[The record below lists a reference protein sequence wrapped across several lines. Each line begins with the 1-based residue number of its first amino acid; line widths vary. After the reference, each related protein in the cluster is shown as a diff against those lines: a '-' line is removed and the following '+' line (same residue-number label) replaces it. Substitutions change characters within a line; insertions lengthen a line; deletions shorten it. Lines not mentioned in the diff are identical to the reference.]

1 MLGRIGTALGEQG
14 VNIDAAAVGHAPDD
28 DDGEGVEGL
37 AVMVVTTDAVVRQD
51 VVDGIVAG
59 DGFDTGRAVALT

>member
-1 MLGRIGTALGEQG
+1 
-14 VNIDAAAVGHAPDD
+14 
-28 DDGEGVEGL
+28 
-37 AVMVVTTDAVVRQD
+37 MVVTTDAVVRQD

>member
-1 MLGRIGTALGEQG
+1 MIGRIGTAFGEHG
-14 VNIDAAAVGHAPDD
+14 VNIDAAAVGTRPTTTTARARS
-28 DDGEGVEGL
+28 L

-59 DGFDTGRAVALT
+59 DGFVDGRAVALT